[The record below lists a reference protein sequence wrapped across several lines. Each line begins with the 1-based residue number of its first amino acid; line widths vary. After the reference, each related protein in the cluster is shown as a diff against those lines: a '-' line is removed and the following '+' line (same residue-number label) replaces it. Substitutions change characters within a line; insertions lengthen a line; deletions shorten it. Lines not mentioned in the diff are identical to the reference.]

1 MERHAAKGIK
11 PFAERAERAHPPPVW
26 RRRLNPL
33 FLLPSFG
40 KGARPAVR
48 GERESGTIE
57 GKNTMAD
64 RYQREQRENAAQPGE
79 DMQPEDMQPQSAQGQ
94 RPPADKSAAEGARLP
109 RRARVV
115 NHKGEKI
122 GTVRGGVWY
131 DNDQNALASFHKQ
144 ENNVHMYDAAKAYAG
159 YVDVHDDI
167 RTAGGEYV
175 ASLRYF
181 RWGILAILAI
191 ALTLVTMVAV
201 IFGSFGIGR
210 SGMGALAQEP
220 IFFIVED
227 TEERTGWT
235 EYEDIPIFYNEQF
248 GDRLALPGT
257 KSVYRFRF
265 INNNAHA
272 LRFSFTFREE
282 NDYGIEMVYSLRR
295 DGAYIAGGEDAYVT
309 APELSFAGFTIEGGS
324 ESLFELCWYWKD
336 NDPVD
341 TNAGENEAIYR
352 LNIEFNAE
360 VAEAE

>member
-1 MERHAAKGIK
+1 M
-11 PFAERAERAHPPPVW
+11 
-26 RRRLNPL
+26 
-33 FLLPSFG
+33 
-40 KGARPAVR
+40 R

-227 TEERTGWT
+227 TEERTSWT
-235 EYEDIPIFYNEQF
+235 EYEDLPIFYNEQF

-309 APELSFAGFTIEGGS
+309 APELSFAEFTIEGGS

>member
-1 MERHAAKGIK
+1 M
-11 PFAERAERAHPPPVW
+11 
-26 RRRLNPL
+26 
-33 FLLPSFG
+33 
-40 KGARPAVR
+40 R
-48 GERESGTIE
+48 GEGESGTIE

>member
-1 MERHAAKGIK
+1 M
-11 PFAERAERAHPPPVW
+11 
-26 RRRLNPL
+26 
-33 FLLPSFG
+33 
-40 KGARPAVR
+40 R

-79 DMQPEDMQPQSAQGQ
+79 DMQPEDMQPQSVQGQ

-227 TEERTGWT
+227 TEERTSWT
-235 EYEDIPIFYNEQF
+235 EYEDLPIFYNEQF

-309 APELSFAGFTIEGGS
+309 APELSFAEFTIEGES

>member
-1 MERHAAKGIK
+1 MEKHAAKGIK

-33 FLLPSFG
+33 FRLPSFG

-64 RYQREQRENAAQPGE
+64 RYQREQRENAAQPE

-131 DNDQNALASFHKQ
+131 DNDQNALASFHKR

>member
-1 MERHAAKGIK
+1 M
-11 PFAERAERAHPPPVW
+11 
-26 RRRLNPL
+26 
-33 FLLPSFG
+33 
-40 KGARPAVR
+40 R
-48 GERESGTIE
+48 GEGESGTIE

-64 RYQREQRENAAQPGE
+64 RYQREQRENAAQPE

-295 DGAYIAGGEDAYVT
+295 DGVYIAGSEDAYVT

>member
-1 MERHAAKGIK
+1 M
-11 PFAERAERAHPPPVW
+11 
-26 RRRLNPL
+26 
-33 FLLPSFG
+33 
-40 KGARPAVR
+40 R

-79 DMQPEDMQPQSAQGQ
+79 DMQPEDMQPQSVQGQ

-272 LRFSFTFREE
+272 LRFSFTFSEE
-282 NDYGIEMVYSLRR
+282 NEYGIEMVYTLQR
-295 DGAYIAGGEDAYVT
+295 DGVYIAGSGEEYVT
-309 APELSFAGFTIEGGS
+309 APAMSFAEFTIEGES

>member
-1 MERHAAKGIK
+1 M
-11 PFAERAERAHPPPVW
+11 
-26 RRRLNPL
+26 
-33 FLLPSFG
+33 
-40 KGARPAVR
+40 R

-64 RYQREQRENAAQPGE
+64 RYQREQRENAAQPE